1 MLFKTRSAAV
11 YGIDAHL
18 IDVEIDFLGHQTE
31 KPEFST
37 VGLPDAA
44 VRESRDRVRSA
55 IRNSGF
61 DLPTTRITINLA
73 PADLKKEGSGFDL
86 PIAIGILGAY
96 GALTIKEVHDFVLV
110 GELGLDGTLREVQG
124 VLPIA
129 IAARAAGIR
138 NLILPSANAREAA
151 VVDGVD
157 VFPVRSLLEVRELLN
172 GFASGKQSMFAKPL
186 RVDTKQLLAGSEHS
200 LPDFRD
206 VRGQLVAK
214 RALEVAAAGGHNILM
229 IGPPGSGK
237 TMLAKRLPSILA
249 PLTFEEALETTKIHS
264 VAGVLDKDAG
274 LVTQRPFRAPHHT
287 ISDAGLIGGG
297 MIPRPGEVSLA
308 HNGLLFL
315 DELPEFPRNVLE
327 VMRQP
332 LEDGQ
337 VTIARASMS
346 LSFPARFM
354 LAAAMNPCP
363 CGYRGDPSGRCHCT
377 PPLIQRYISR
387 VSGPLLDRIDIHIEV
402 PAVQYKE
409 LRGGSAQE
417 GSKEI
422 RARVLAARE
431 RQHDRFLEHTRP
443 AAAQPA
449 SDPRSR
455 ASARTATKQRVFSN
469 AQMSTQQIRMFCELS
484 SEAERLLERA
494 IVSQG
499 LSARAHDRIL
509 KVARTVA
516 DLAAAPSITVQHLAE
531 AIQYRTLDRSHW
543 S

>member
-1 MLFKTRSAAV
+1 MLFKARSAAV
-11 YGIDAHL
+11 YGIDAHI
-18 IDVEIDFLGHQTE
+18 IDVEVDFSGIKTQEET
-31 KPEFST
+31 FAT

-55 IRNSGF
+55 IKNSGF
-61 DLPTTRITINLA
+61 DLPPTRITINLA

-96 GALTIKEVHDFVLV
+96 GALTIKDISDFVLV
-110 GELGLDGTLREVQG
+110 GELGLDGSLRAVQG
-124 VLPIA
+124 MLPIA
-129 IAARAAGIR
+129 IAARSAGIH
-138 NLILPSANAREAA
+138 NLIIPAANAREAA
-151 VVDGVD
+151 VVSGVN
-157 VFPVRSLLEVRELLN
+157 VYPVTSLLEVRELLN
-172 GFASGKQSMFAKPL
+172 SAGQGNIFAQPL
-186 RVDTKQLLAGSEHS
+186 VVDSATLLNEAVEYQA
-200 LPDFRD
+200 DFRD
-206 VRGQLVAK
+206 VRGQHVAK

-237 TMLAKRLPSILA
+237 TMLAKRLPSILT
-249 PLTFEEALETTKIHS
+249 PLRFEEALETTKIHS
-264 VAGVLDKDAG
+264 VAGILNRDEG
-274 LVTQRPFRAPHHT
+274 LVTHRPFRSPHHT

-327 VMRQP
+327 VLRQP
-332 LEDGQ
+332 LEDGK
-337 VTIARASMS
+337 VTISRAAMS

-363 CGYRGDPSGRCHCT
+363 CGYFNDKSRECMCT
-377 PPLIQRYISR
+377 PPMIQRYVSK

-409 LRGGSAQE
+409 LRGNASAE
-417 GSKEI
+417 GSTEI

-431 RQHDRFLEHTRP
+431 IQHTRFLQTPVRTKGSTR
-443 AAAQPA
+443 AA
-449 SDPRSR
+449 S
-455 ASARTATKQRVFSN
+455 SAIFAN
-469 AQMSTQQIRMFCELS
+469 AQMSTQQIRTFCELS
-484 SEAERLLERA
+484 TDAERLLERA
-494 IVSQG
+494 MQQQG

-509 KVARTVA
+509 KVARTIA
-516 DLAAAPSITVQHLAE
+516 DLEAAHSITVPHIAE
-531 AIQYRTLDRSHW
+531 AIQYRTLDRSYW